1 MKLKLTLLA
10 ALISLGVY
18 AQEKIE
24 KNFTGINK
32 VKLATGSGDCI
43 LKKSSDKSVKVVL
56 EHFYDTDKYSPTIEQ
71 QGSTLVIKEES
82 RGSYSGKS
90 PIWTIT
96 IPDDVDVRMNT
107 GSGDMMASGLKAS
120 IDMNAGSGDIELKNM
135 SGDLRVNTGSGDL
148 MVDKYDGDLRVN
160 TGSGNM
166 DVTTINGDIR
176 LNAGSGDISIRG
188 AIGGIYANVGSG
200 DIKADD
206 IEVTD
211 NSGFNSGSGDVE
223 VALTKSPMANV
234 NVNSGSGDA
243 ELDFNGNDFVGEVV
257 MKADKKRGRID
268 APFSFDTEEEEEES
282 YGEVTL
288 KKTKK
293 FDNSGIEINIGTGSG
308 VASISK

>member
-1 MKLKLTLLA
+1 MKLKLTILA
-10 ALISLGVY
+10 AFVSLGVY

-24 KNFTGINK
+24 KNFTGIEN

-43 LKKSSDKSVKVVL
+43 LKKSADKSVKVVL
-56 EHFYDTDKYSPTIEQ
+56 EHYYNSDNYSPTIEQ

-96 IPDDVDVRMNT
+96 IPDNVDVRMNT
-107 GSGDMMASGLKAS
+107 GSGDMTASDLRAS
-120 IDMNAGSGDIELKNM
+120 IDMNAGSGDISLKNM
-135 SGDLRVNTGSGDL
+135 GGDLRVNTGSGDL
-148 MVDKYDGDLRVN
+148 FVDKYDGDLKVN

-166 DVTTINGDIR
+166 EVNSIKGDVK

-200 DIKADD
+200 DIKADVV
-206 IEVTD
+206 EVTD

-223 VALTKSPMANV
+223 VELSKGPLADLS
-234 NVNSGSGDA
+234 VNSGSGDA
-243 ELDFNGNDFVGEVV
+243 ELDFNGNDFTGEVV
-257 MKADKKRGRID
+257 MKADKKKGRID
-268 APFSFDTEEEEEES
+268 APFSFDTEEEEDKS
-282 YGEVTL
+282 YGNVTL
-288 KKTKK
+288 VKTKK
-293 FDNSGIEINIGTGSG
+293 FDNSGIEIKIGTGSG